1 LVNKKGNGMNKKDN
15 PRLKNLVIRVND
27 KEHKDIE
34 SKAEK
39 LGLTISEYGR
49 QLMLKGAVLSAEK
62 KDSIQAGTGIDRRTI
77 IGLANNLNQ
86 LTRLANQRK
95 ELPQIESL
103 LRDIEKIIKE
113 WS

>member
-1 LVNKKGNGMNKKDN
+1 MNKKDN

-27 KEHKDIE
+27 KEHKEIE

-49 QLMLKGAVLSAEK
+49 QLMLKGAVLSVQK

-103 LRDIEKIIKE
+103 LKDIEKIIKE

>member
-1 LVNKKGNGMNKKDN
+1 MNKKDN

-27 KEHKDIE
+27 KEHKEIE

-49 QLMLKGAVLSAEK
+49 QLMLKGAVLSVDK

>member
-1 LVNKKGNGMNKKDN
+1 MNKKDN
-15 PRLKNLVIRVND
+15 PRLRNIVIRVNE

-34 SKAEK
+34 SKADN
-39 LGLTISEYGR
+39 LGLTISDYGR
-49 QLMLKGAVLSAEK
+49 QLMLKGAVLSVQKTEATAQ
-62 KDSIQAGTGIDRRTI
+62 STGIDRRTI

-103 LRDIEKIIKE
+103 LRDIEKIIKQ

>member
-1 LVNKKGNGMNKKDN
+1 MNKKDN
-15 PRLKNLVIRVND
+15 PRLKNIVIRVND
-27 KEHKDIE
+27 KEHKEIE
-34 SKAEK
+34 SKAGK

-103 LRDIEKIIKE
+103 LKDIEKIIKE

>member
-1 LVNKKGNGMNKKDN
+1 MNKKDH

-27 KEHKDIE
+27 KEHQEIE
-34 SKAEK
+34 SRAEK
-39 LGLTISEYGR
+39 LGLSISEYGR

-62 KDSIQAGTGIDRRTI
+62 KDSIQGGGGIDRRTI

>member
-1 LVNKKGNGMNKKDN
+1 MNKKDH

-27 KEHKDIE
+27 KEHQEIE
-34 SKAEK
+34 SRAEK
-39 LGLTISEYGR
+39 LGLSISEYGR

-62 KDSIQAGTGIDRRTI
+62 KDSIQTGGGIDRRTI

>member
-1 LVNKKGNGMNKKDN
+1 MNKKDN

-27 KEHKDIE
+27 KEHKEIE
-34 SKAEK
+34 SRAEK

-49 QLMLKGAVLSAEK
+49 QLMLKGAVLSVQK
-62 KDSIQAGTGIDRRTI
+62 KDSIQAGVGIDRRTI

-103 LRDIEKIIKE
+103 LKDIEKIIKE

>member
-1 LVNKKGNGMNKKDN
+1 MNKKDN

-27 KEHKDIE
+27 KEHKEIE

-39 LGLTISEYGR
+39 LSLTISEYGR
-49 QLMLKGAVLSAEK
+49 QLMLKGAVLSVQK
-62 KDSIQAGTGIDRRTI
+62 KDSIQVGGGIDRRTI

>member
-1 LVNKKGNGMNKKDN
+1 MNKKDN

-27 KEHKDIE
+27 KEHKEIE
-34 SKAEK
+34 SRAEK

-103 LRDIEKIIKE
+103 LKDIEKIIKE

>member
-1 LVNKKGNGMNKKDN
+1 MNKKDN
-15 PRLKNLVIRVND
+15 PRLKNLVIRVNE
-27 KEHKDIE
+27 KEHNEIE

-62 KDSIQAGTGIDRRTI
+62 KDSVQAGGGIDRRTI

>member
-1 LVNKKGNGMNKKDN
+1 MNKKDN
-15 PRLKNLVIRVND
+15 PRLRNIVIRVNE
-27 KEHKDIE
+27 KEHKDIQ
-34 SKAEK
+34 SKADN
-39 LGLTISEYGR
+39 LGLTISDYAR
-49 QLMLKGAVLSAEK
+49 QLMLKGAVLSIQKTDSSAEN
-62 KDSIQAGTGIDRRTI
+62 TGIDRRTI

>member
-1 LVNKKGNGMNKKDN
+1 MNKKDN

-27 KEHKDIE
+27 KEHKEIE
-34 SKAEK
+34 SRAEK

-62 KDSIQAGTGIDRRTI
+62 KDSIQVGGGIDRRTI

-103 LRDIEKIIKE
+103 LKDIEKIIKE

>member
-1 LVNKKGNGMNKKDN
+1 MNKKDN

-27 KEHKDIE
+27 KEHTEIE

-62 KDSIQAGTGIDRRTI
+62 KDSIQVGTGIDRRTI

-103 LRDIEKIIKE
+103 LKDIEKIIKE

>member
-1 LVNKKGNGMNKKDN
+1 MNKKDN

>member
-1 LVNKKGNGMNKKDN
+1 MNKKDN

-27 KEHKDIE
+27 KEHKEIE

-49 QLMLKGAVLSAEK
+49 QLMLKGAVLSIQK
-62 KDSIQAGTGIDRRTI
+62 KDSIQAGEGIDRRTI

>member
-1 LVNKKGNGMNKKDN
+1 MNKKDN

-27 KEHKDIE
+27 KEHKEIE

-49 QLMLKGAVLSAEK
+49 QLMLKGAVLSVQK
-62 KDSIQAGTGIDRRTI
+62 KDSIQAGGGIDRRTI

-103 LRDIEKIIKE
+103 LKDIEKIIKE

>member
-1 LVNKKGNGMNKKDN
+1 MNKKDN
-15 PRLKNLVIRVND
+15 PRLRNIVIRVND
-27 KEHKDIE
+27 KEHKDIQ
-34 SKAEK
+34 SKADN
-39 LGLTISEYGR
+39 LGLTISDYGR
-49 QLMLKGAVLSAEK
+49 QLMLKGGVLSVQK
-62 KDSIQAGTGIDRRTI
+62 KDSIQAGGGIDRRTI

-103 LRDIEKIIKE
+103 LRGIEKIIKQ

>member
-1 LVNKKGNGMNKKDN
+1 MNKKDN

-62 KDSIQAGTGIDRRTI
+62 KDSIQAGRGIDRRTI

>member
-1 LVNKKGNGMNKKDN
+1 MNKKDN

-27 KEHKDIE
+27 KEHKEIE

-49 QLMLKGAVLSAEK
+49 QLMLKGAVLSVQK

-77 IGLANNLNQ
+77 IGIANNLNQ

>member
-1 LVNKKGNGMNKKDN
+1 MNKKDN

-27 KEHKDIE
+27 KEHKEIE

-62 KDSIQAGTGIDRRTI
+62 KDSIQVGGGIDRRTI

-103 LRDIEKIIKE
+103 LKDIEKIIKE

>member
-1 LVNKKGNGMNKKDN
+1 MNKKDN

-27 KEHKDIE
+27 KEHKEIE
-34 SKAEK
+34 SRAEK

-49 QLMLKGAVLSAEK
+49 QLMLKGAVLSVQK
-62 KDSIQAGTGIDRRTI
+62 KDSIQAGGGIDRRTI

-103 LRDIEKIIKE
+103 LKDIEKIIKE

>member
-1 LVNKKGNGMNKKDN
+1 
-15 PRLKNLVIRVND
+15 VND
-27 KEHKDIE
+27 KEHKEIE

-62 KDSIQAGTGIDRRTI
+62 KDSIQVGGGIDRRTI

-103 LRDIEKIIKE
+103 LKDIEKIIKE

>member
-1 LVNKKGNGMNKKDN
+1 MNKKDN
-15 PRLKNLVIRVND
+15 PRLRNIVIRVNE

-34 SKAEK
+34 SKADN
-39 LGLTISEYGR
+39 LGLTISDYGR
-49 QLMLKGAVLSAEK
+49 QLMLKGAVLSVQK
-62 KDSIQAGTGIDRRTI
+62 KDSSAESTGIDRRTI

-86 LTRLANQRK
+86 LTRFANQRK

-103 LRDIEKIIKE
+103 LRDIEKIIKQ